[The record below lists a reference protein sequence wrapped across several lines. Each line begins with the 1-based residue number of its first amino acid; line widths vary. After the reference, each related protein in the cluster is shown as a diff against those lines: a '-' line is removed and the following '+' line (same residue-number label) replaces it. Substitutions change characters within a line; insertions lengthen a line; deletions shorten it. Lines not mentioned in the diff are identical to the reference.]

1 MIAKKSELSIIRQC
15 ELLGLC
21 RSSLYYRPQPV
32 SAANLALMR
41 RIDELHLAHPFLGAR
56 KLARMLQ
63 REGVAVGR
71 RHVGSL
77 MRLMGIEAIY
87 RKRRTSLPGTG
98 HKIYPYLLGTV
109 AIERPNQVW
118 AADITYLPMAQGFAY
133 LVAILDL
140 YSRKV
145 LSFRV
150 SNALATEFCV
160 EALQEALT
168 RYGAPEIF
176 NTDQGSQFTDE
187 HFTAPLAHKKIRISM
202 DGKGRW
208 IDNVFVERL
217 WRSVK
222 YECIYL
228 YAYETPR
235 AVRSALADYF
245 NFYNA
250 RRPHQSLDY
259 RTPDERYFAT
269 QPLKQAA

>member
-1 MIAKKSELSIIRQC
+1 MRQC

-21 RSSLYYRPQPV
+21 RSSLYYHPRPV
-32 SAANLALMR
+32 SEADLALMR

-56 KLARMLQ
+56 RLARMLQ
-63 REGVAVGR
+63 REGVTVGR

-87 RKRRTSLPGTG
+87 RKRRTSIPGKG

-118 AADITYLPMAQGFAY
+118 AADITYLPMAKGFAY

-140 YSRKV
+140 YSRRV
-145 LSFRV
+145 LAFRV
-150 SNALATEFCV
+150 SNAMTTEFCV
-160 EALQEALT
+160 EALEEALV

-176 NTDQGSQFTDE
+176 NTDQGAQFTAED
-187 HFTAPLAHKKIRISM
+187 FTQPLEAKGVRVSM

-208 IDNVFVERL
+208 VDNVFIERL

-222 YECIYL
+222 YEDLYL
-228 YAYETPR
+228 HAYETVGEVK
-235 AVRSALADYF
+235 AALARYF
-245 NFYNA
+245 GFYNA

-259 RTPDERYFAT
+259 RTPDEAYFGT
-269 QPLKQAA
+269 GELKKAA

>member
-1 MIAKKSELSIIRQC
+1 MIERESELSIIRQC

-32 SAANLALMR
+32 SNADLSLMR
-41 RIDELHLAHPFLGAR
+41 RLDELHLAHPFLGAR
-56 KLARMLQ
+56 KLARMLT

-87 RKRRTSLPGTG
+87 RKRRTSLPGQG
-98 HKIYPYLLGTV
+98 HQVYPYLLGNL
-109 AIERPNQVW
+109 AIERANQVW

-150 SNALATEFCV
+150 SNALATDFCV
-160 EALQEALT
+160 EALQEALA

-187 HFTAPLAHKKIRISM
+187 HFTSVLANKKIRISM

-245 NFYNA
+245 NFYNS

-259 RTPDERYFAT
+259 RTPDEMYFAT
-269 QPLKQAA
+269 QPLKRAA